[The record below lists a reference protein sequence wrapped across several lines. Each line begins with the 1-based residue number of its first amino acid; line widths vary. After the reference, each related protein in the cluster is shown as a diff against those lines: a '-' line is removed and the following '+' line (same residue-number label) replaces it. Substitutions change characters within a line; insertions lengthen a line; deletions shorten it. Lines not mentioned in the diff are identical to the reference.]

1 MCVGG
6 KGGRGPGGSR
16 GDSGGGG
23 GGGGGVVSIRVR
35 SNPIPAIVARVTL
48 ALCPHAGLV

>member
-1 MCVGG
+1 MCWGERG
-6 KGGRGPGGSR
+6 AGREQR
-16 GDSGGGG
+16 GL

-35 SNPIPAIVARVTL
+35 SNPIPAIVTRVTL